1 MILKET
7 MRTVRNRKHKKKQ
20 LLWLM
25 VCIEISALAL
35 VFKNGSYGYQSQKMI
50 AAEAELIDREI
61 ILVQHEIALFK
72 KEITLWQA
80 YPFYKEKAA
89 REQLQMCYPDEI
101 IYVTRPHSTVG
112 VENV

>member
-1 MILKET
+1 
-7 MRTVRNRKHKKKQ
+7 MRTVRRHKSKKKHM
-20 LLWLM
+20 LWLI
-25 VCIEISALAL
+25 VC
-35 VFKNGSYGYQSQKMI
+35 
-50 AAEAELIDREI
+50 AELCAMAGVFINGAYGLRAQKIIAHESELIEREI
-61 ILVQHEIALFK
+61 TIVQHEIALFK

-101 IYVTRPHSTVG
+101 IYVTRPHMSVG